1 MIKDLKSQN
10 YSPADVLEELVPK
23 DPELKRCVVIT
34 LYNSKIYQ
42 LDGIDFKLTPKTHT
56 FKWRE
61 TNPQTREITEHN
73 TDMVR
78 YMDIKYGIKIPERDQ
93 NQPLLIV
100 HERDQVIY
108 LIPSLCNQASLPKNF
123 TSDSRKM
130 KDLQDYKLSNPNQRY
145 DRINTLI
152 ERIQQ
157 TDVLDQWGLKINPRF
172 ANIRAKQLPNA
183 KIQYNNK
190 QYDWEAYEKKTVKH
204 AQPIELKREAWAL
217 VYGQRD
223 FDSANIL
230 VEMMQKA
237 SGAFGIRV
245 EDPQW
250 VEIPRNDN

>member
-1 MIKDLKSQN
+1 MDIPRHNLQMWPGYTSNVKYLHDGIFLNVDCATKFIQKGSIYDLIKDLKSQN

-157 TDVLDQWGLKINPRF
+157 TDVLD
-172 ANIRAKQLPNA
+172 
-183 KIQYNNK
+183 
-190 QYDWEAYEKKTVKH
+190 
-204 AQPIELKREAWAL
+204 
-217 VYGQRD
+217 
-223 FDSANIL
+223 
-230 VEMMQKA
+230 
-237 SGAFGIRV
+237 
-245 EDPQW
+245 
-250 VEIPRNDN
+250 